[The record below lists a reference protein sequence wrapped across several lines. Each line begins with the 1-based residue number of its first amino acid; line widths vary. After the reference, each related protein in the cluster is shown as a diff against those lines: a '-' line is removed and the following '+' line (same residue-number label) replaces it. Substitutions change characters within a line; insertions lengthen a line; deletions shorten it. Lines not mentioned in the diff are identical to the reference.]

1 MSIFWELFLTF
12 LMIGA
17 FTFGGGYAML
27 PLIQE
32 EVVAKGWID
41 AEAIVDF
48 IAVAESTPG
57 PFAINMATYAGSEMG
72 GAFGIWG
79 SILGAACATLG
90 VVLPSFVIILIVAKC
105 YDRFRKS
112 TIVEGCM
119 SGLKPAVVGLIGGA
133 VVSVGAAVFFPSG
146 WDVSVFRDLSAYLA
160 LGITG
165 VMLVLSFKKV
175 HPILIICISAVL
187 GILFG
192 YLGLLS

>member
-1 MSIFWELFLTF
+1 MIYLELFLTF

-32 EVVAKGWID
+32 AVVEKGWID
-41 AEAIVDF
+41 NASVVDF

-57 PFAINMATYAGSEMG
+57 PFAINMSTYVGAEMG
-72 GAFGIWG
+72 GFFGAI
-79 SILGAACATLG
+79 CATLG
-90 VVLPSFVIILIVAKC
+90 VVLPSFVVILIVAKC

-112 TIVEGCM
+112 RVVEGCM

-133 VVSVGAAVFFPSG
+133 VVSVGAAVFFPAG
-146 WDVSVFRDLSAYLA
+146 WDVAAFSELSTYLA
-160 LGITG
+160 LGISA

-187 GILFG
+187 GIAFG
-192 YLGLLS
+192 YLGLLN